1 MAMRR
6 SYKTYIILL
15 SLLALLPIA
24 GCGGAMGDVILGLAY
39 DELMSVETS
48 RITVENVAGVLYL
61 HEGDTYQLEIMH
73 RQLLDNDYGRTYYE
87 EYVTAECSYYTSSP
101 LIVSIDSNGRLTA
114 VGKGTANITAKFDLP
129 LQKADQAHLTV
140 VVE

>member
-1 MAMRR
+1 MKQFH
-6 SYKTYIILL
+6 KTFIILM

-24 GCGGAMGDVILGLAY
+24 GCGGAMGDIFLGLAY
-39 DELMSVETS
+39 DRLMSVETS
-48 RITVENVAGVLYL
+48 RITIENVPGVLYL
-61 HEGDTYQLEIMH
+61 SEGDTFQLEIMH

-87 EYVTAECSYYTSSP
+87 EWVTGECSYYTSAP
-101 LIVSIDSNGRLTA
+101 LIVSIDTYGRLTA

-140 VVE
+140 IVE